1 MTERAENLEI
11 AIDARWLQTGL
22 GTYTYNLIAGLRS
35 VRRAW
40 SLRGIVSEKSALR
53 VAHLCDSVR
62 VLRAPIYTLR
72 EQVEIPRAARGT
84 DLLHVPHFNAPL
96 LYRGKLVVTVHDL
109 TYLMDANEHSRL
121 RTRVYARFM
130 LNAAARRADH
140 VITVSE
146 FSRNNIVKILGI
158 DPVKVTAIPNGVDPQ
173 FAPVKTERGISRS
186 QLGGLPERPYFLYVG
201 NLKPHKNLV
210 RFLGAVTSFLKRTN
224 LDWTFL
230 IVGPGGE
237 NERKQLLDHAS
248 RLGISE
254 VVSFMQNVTDE
265 VLLELYRGAMFLV
278 FPSLL
283 EGFGLPVLEA
293 MACGTPVLCSHVASL
308 PEVGGDAV
316 RYFNPLDIE
325 DMSQALESVATCPQ
339 LREVL
344 REKGLARASQFSWAE
359 SSRRHAELFERV
371 IRN

>member
-1 MTERAENLEI
+1 MTERAENFEI

-35 VRRAW
+35 ARRAW